1 MKSLLGII
9 VVLAILAGGWYYYN
23 GAPMQGAAPEDTNT
37 SEAMDA
43 GSVKPDAALVVTET
57 IRGTWKST
65 EDAKFVR
72 IFKENDVIEDRYD
85 GKVVAT
91 GLWVAFEK
99 GLNAPEV
106 PFPLED
112 NAIYIQATIT
122 GSQADTL
129 NFKVAKL
136 TDTELELVYMDRGGV
151 LAFTR
156 VE

>member
-1 MKSLLGII
+1 MKTLIGII
-9 VVLAILAGGWYYYN
+9 VLVALLAGGWYFYN
-23 GAPMQGAAPEDTNT
+23 GGAMETGTEGAGET
-37 SEAMDA
+37 SENTEA
-43 GSVKPDAALVVTET
+43 GSVKQDASLIVTET
-57 IRGTWKST
+57 IRGKWQSK

-72 IFKENDVIEDRYD
+72 VFKEGDVVEDWYD
-85 GKVVAT
+85 NEMVAS

-99 GLNAPEV
+99 GINAPEV

-112 NAIYIQATIT
+112 NAIYIQATIS

-136 TDTELELVYMDRGGV
+136 TDTELELVYLDRGGV

>member
-1 MKSLLGII
+1 MKTLLSII
-9 VVLAILAGGWYYYN
+9 VVLALLAGGWYFYN
-23 GAPMQGAAPEDTNT
+23 GGSMMQKTENVETTEN
-37 SEAMDA
+37 MDA
-43 GSVKPDAALVVTET
+43 GSVKQDAALIVTET
-57 IRGTWKST
+57 IRGKWQST

-72 IFKENDVIEDRYD
+72 VFKEGDVVEDWYD
-85 GKVVAT
+85 NEVVAT

-99 GLNAPEV
+99 GVNAPEV

-136 TDTELELVYMDRGGV
+136 TETELELIYLDRGGV

-156 VE
+156 VQ